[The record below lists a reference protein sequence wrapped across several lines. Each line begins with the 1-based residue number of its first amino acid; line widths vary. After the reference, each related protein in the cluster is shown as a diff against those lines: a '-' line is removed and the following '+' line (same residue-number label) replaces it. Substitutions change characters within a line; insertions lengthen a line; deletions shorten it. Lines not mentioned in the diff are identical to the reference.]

1 MRHPPLMMPLP
12 LPMPIP
18 GLAPAALITLATL
31 AACGPAPAPDA
42 LFPLDAGAEWTY
54 QVVTT
59 RENTPVETGSLTL
72 RSLGRD
78 DLDSR
83 TTWRRRSDGGA
94 DYWLRQDDTGIYRVA
109 SKSDAQRAP
118 QPDANPRYVLR
129 RPYAVGTQWRSDT
142 TAYLLQR
149 RQTGQPDMRYTQPPV
164 QMDYAIDAL
173 EQTVQTPAG
182 RFEHCLR
189 VKGTALMPLFVDPV
203 VGAQDVPLTTLE
215 WYCPGP
221 GLVRLERLEQVATT
235 TFLSGGKLT
244 MELSAWKPS

>member
-1 MRHPPLMMPLP
+1 MHPSLLSFPLSFL
-12 LPMPIP
+12 LPM
-18 GLAPAALITLATL
+18 LALATL
-31 AACGPAPAPDA
+31 AACGAAPAPDP
-42 LFPLDAGAEWTY
+42 LFPLEAGAEHTY

-59 RENTPVETGSLTL
+59 HDNAPAETETLTL

-78 DLDSR
+78 DLDSLP
-83 TTWRRRSDGGA
+83 TWRRRSEGGA

-109 SKSDAQRAP
+109 SKSDAQRDP
-118 QPDANPRYVLR
+118 QPDARPRYVLR

-142 TAYLLQR
+142 AAYLLRR

-203 VGAQDVPLTTLE
+203 AGAQDVPLTTLE

-221 GLVRLERLEQVATT
+221 GLVRLERREQVASK
-235 TFLSGGKLT
+235 TFLSGGTLT
-244 MELSAWKPS
+244 MELSAWRRG